1 MVYISKYLKFYKS
14 DSIFVA
20 YLFYKGQA
28 TKVYVENHNGILYQ
42 WGGPESE
49 MASIIYFYL

>member
-28 TKVYVENHNGILYQ
+28 TKVYVENHNEILYQ

-49 MASIIYFYL
+49 MASIIYF